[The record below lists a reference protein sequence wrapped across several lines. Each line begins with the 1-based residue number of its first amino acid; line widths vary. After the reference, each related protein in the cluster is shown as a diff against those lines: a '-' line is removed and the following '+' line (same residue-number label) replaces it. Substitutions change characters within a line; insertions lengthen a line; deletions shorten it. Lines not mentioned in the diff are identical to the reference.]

1 MNIKRI
7 IFTSVLA
14 FTAAGAFMGCA
25 KKQPKKTINPEN
37 TLTLELNKSEESAI
51 VPETEKGLSSQ
62 KWHITNKRI
71 LVLFGYDFNDSETTN
86 SLLYI
91 LKNEFGLDADG
102 GLIYPLIFPD
112 SFKHGTKTYVSD
124 FKEVLKS
131 SFKDT
136 DLIGLVLL
144 GAPEKTH
151 IILENLQDENEL
163 YYPVFAL
170 FPQDDDTF
178 GLEATCD
185 LIVDKQQVEGTAL
198 PVEEGISQLIKEAPE
213 VLVNSIKALISMDD
227 MKISYSDIE
236 MDGEAREAI
245 LKHAFPTDETM
256 LQHVARILKGH
267 SFKNYKDQDTGISA
281 FNHFVI
287 N

>member
-1 MNIKRI
+1 MKLKRI
-7 IFTSVLA
+7 ILASALVLTTAGVFT
-14 FTAAGAFMGCA
+14 GCV
-25 KKQPKKTINPEN
+25 KKQPQKKINPEN
-37 TLTLELNKSEESAI
+37 TLSIEINKSEESAI
-51 VPETEKGLSSQ
+51 VPDAEKGLLRQ

-71 LVLFGYDFNDSETTN
+71 CVLFGYDFNDSETTN

-91 LKNEFGLDADG
+91 LQSEFGLDTDG

-124 FKEVLKS
+124 FKEVLKGT
-131 SFKDT
+131 FKDT
-136 DLIGLVLL
+136 DLIGLVML

-151 IILENLQDENEL
+151 IVLENLQDENEL
-163 YYPVFAL
+163 FFPVFAL

-185 LIVDKQQVEGTAL
+185 LIVDKQQVESSAL

-213 VLVNSIKALISMDD
+213 VLVNSIKALVSMDE
-227 MKISYSDIE
+227 MKISFKDIE
-236 MDGEAREAI
+236 TEGETREAI
-245 LKHAFPTDETM
+245 LKHAFPTDENM